1 MRANIFVQ
9 IKSVKYGGNILLI
22 YLKMEQNE
30 IYLLSFMEKS
40 LACYSTFSYSSQRE
54 SVGSF
59 RISIIHQIREFSS
72 PENSD
77 PDFLILLTPTAM
89 AKHYHVLIVPLF
101 SGSQLAIT
109 GKHVLDI
116 AFKFLWAIDVTR
128 FIPKMSSY
136 QK

>member
-59 RISIIHQIREFSS
+59 RISIIH
-72 PENSD
+72 
-77 PDFLILLTPTAM
+77 
-89 AKHYHVLIVPLF
+89 
-101 SGSQLAIT
+101 
-109 GKHVLDI
+109 
-116 AFKFLWAIDVTR
+116 
-128 FIPKMSSY
+128 
-136 QK
+136 